1 MDSKLDFM
9 ENKIEKILKDSIKLN
24 TTILRNKSF
33 NKNILQISNIIVN
46 AIKNNNK
53 VLFFGNGGAPLI
65 LSIWQENL
73 YVDLCL
79 NGNQSGNC
87 VNNRSL
93 SYDIYCK

>member
-1 MDSKLDFM
+1 M

-53 VLFFGNGGAPLI
+53 VFIF
-65 LSIWQENL
+65 W
-73 YVDLCL
+73 
-79 NGNQSGNC
+79 
-87 VNNRSL
+87 
-93 SYDIYCK
+93 